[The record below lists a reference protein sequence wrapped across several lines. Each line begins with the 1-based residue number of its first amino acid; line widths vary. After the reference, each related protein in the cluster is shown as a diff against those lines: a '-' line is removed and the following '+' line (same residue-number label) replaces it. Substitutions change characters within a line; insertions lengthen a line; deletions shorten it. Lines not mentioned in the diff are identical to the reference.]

1 MKILMTCQYYW
12 PDNFLINEIAEDLVK
27 KGHKVTVLTG
37 LPDYAT
43 TKVPKEY
50 KWGKR
55 RHETHNGVEI
65 IRVPIIARRHGF
77 IMRVINYMSYYINS
91 SIYARFHKFKDYD
104 IVYAYQLAPIF
115 MVNPGRIIKKKRKI
129 PMFLYVLD
137 LWPDQMK
144 IWHVGEKNP
153 LFKIVHRYCRKAYG
167 SADVVGITSEPFRD
181 YLVNVNKVDNN
192 KIVYLPQHSEKL
204 NIKEE
209 KKNNNRIDFIFAGNI
224 GQQQNIECLI
234 KAVSLMKT
242 KKDFLVNI
250 YGDGTSFEKCK
261 NYTKELNVEDK
272 IKFYGRVP
280 KEELN
285 EIYPKM
291 DAFLLTLCS
300 EKEIGFV
307 ANTVPAKLQ
316 GYMSAGKPI
325 LASINGAAKDIINE
339 SKCGKVVKSGDYES
353 YAKIL
358 DDFVENTEYYK
369 DCGKRAKEYFD
380 SNFEKELVMKKIEDT
395 LEEMIKSKEE
405 KDINNDTLAV
415 KES

>member
-65 IRVPIIARRHGF
+65 IRVPIIARHHGF

-104 IVYAYQLAPIF
+104 IVFAYQLAPIL

-153 LFKIVHRYCRKAYG
+153 IFKIVHRYCKKAYNSG
-167 SADVVGITSEPFRD
+167 DVVGITSEPFRE
-181 YLVNVNKVDNN
+181 YLVNVNKVDYN
-192 KIVYLPQHSEKL
+192 KIIYLPQHSNRLEL
-204 NIKEE
+204 SNEKEE
-209 KKNNNRIDFIFAGNI
+209 NDNKIINLIYAGNI
-224 GQQQNIECLI
+224 GQQQNVECLL
-234 KAVSLMKT
+234 KAVSVMKT
-242 KKDFLVNI
+242 KKEFLVNI
-250 YGDGTSFEKCK
+250 YGEGTSYEKCK
-261 NYTKELNVEDK
+261 KLSDELKINDK
-272 IKFYGRVP
+272 VIFYGRVP

-285 EIYPKM
+285 KVYPKM

-300 EKEIGFV
+300 EKEMGYA
-307 ANTVPAKLQ
+307 ANTMPAKLQ

-339 SKCGKVVKSGDYES
+339 SKCGKVVESGDYEA

-358 DDFVENTEYYK
+358 DDFVENKEDYK

-380 SNFEKELVMKKIEDT
+380 NNFEKELVMKKIENI
-395 LEEMIKSKEE
+395 LEEMIKNKEE
-405 KDINNDTLAV
+405 KTIKD
-415 KES
+415 E